1 MNELAWTV
9 YEAASNDDKFS
20 KPLIAAA
27 TVAAEKAVAKE
38 PENGPILDTLAHL
51 LFIQGNVARAIELQ
65 TKAIKTSPEEMKEDM
80 KAFLEEMKEK
90 KAGK

>member
-1 MNELAWTV
+1 M
-9 YEAASNDDKFS
+9 S
-20 KPLIAAA
+20 KRKQWLLYGA
-27 TVAAEKAVAKE
+27 TGYTGRHIAEKAVAKE

-90 KAGK
+90 KVGK